1 MHKMC
6 IKNWH
11 AQTTEFYKN
20 VFLCIRQ
27 SIMYGRKK
35 SFQSIT
41 RRSCIISQ
49 KKRLGYRILT
59 FNIKQNSIIFF
70 PLKDL
75 SLCCHISIKMMIDVS
90 SNEKTRSSSGQ
101 SISRFR
107 WCIIEKTVAEKCH
120 FFNTSNLFWQKS
132 LITSTS
138 LCLI

>member
-1 MHKMC
+1 MHSSINHVWTKEVLPFD
-6 IKNWH
+6 H
-11 AQTTEFYKN
+11 EQEVAS
-20 VFLCIRQ
+20 FL
-27 SIMYGRKK
+27 
-35 SFQSIT
+35 
-41 RRSCIISQ
+41 

-138 LCLI
+138 LCLIWRINGLNYWKKTNIWN

>member
-1 MHKMC
+1 MHSSINHVWTKEVLP
-6 IKNWH
+6 IDH
-11 AQTTEFYKN
+11 EQEVAS
-20 VFLCIRQ
+20 FL
-27 SIMYGRKK
+27 
-35 SFQSIT
+35 
-41 RRSCIISQ
+41 

-138 LCLI
+138 LCLIWRINGLNYWKKTNIWN